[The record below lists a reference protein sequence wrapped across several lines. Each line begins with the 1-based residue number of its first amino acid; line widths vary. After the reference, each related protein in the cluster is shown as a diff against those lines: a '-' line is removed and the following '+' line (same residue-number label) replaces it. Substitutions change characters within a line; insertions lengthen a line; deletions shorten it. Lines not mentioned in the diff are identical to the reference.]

1 MKLAQYLALLPLCL
15 ASSSYYFDCSATSNG
30 DGTQSSPYNTLASI
44 PNLSLSPGDN
54 ILLKRGTSFAGPLL
68 LNKSG
73 SAGSV
78 ITVSAYG
85 DASQS
90 KPIVSAGTTLNSVLI
105 HGASFVT
112 VQDLN
117 ITNPGDNKTPRRGVY
132 VYAADAGRVQEIT
145 LQRLYIHDVRG
156 WMPSTTTTGIAT
168 GKYANASGGI
178 VIEAAGSKTPTY
190 FDGLL
195 IQDNE
200 IRSVD
205 RQGIYTWSNWCQ
217 REELAAFWN
226 TLCLKPWAAS
236 SGLVIQQNR
245 LYDIGGDGIVIT
257 GNNDAKVLTNTLV
270 GFNRRSESYNAG
282 LWTANSVGS
291 VFRYNTVSG
300 GKSTL
305 DANSGAGMAY
315 DVDHSTS
322 GTLFEYNVSHDNE
335 GGFFLFCPYDKPSRN
350 FTIRYN
356 LSVNDR
362 ARIFQVCDGGL
373 VGGKIYK
380 NTVHIGDGLSPYIV
394 TETTAA
400 TLDVQLTNN
409 IFKKEGSGAAKWEL
423 SDTKFTVNNNAFHG
437 SINTYSKATNP
448 LTEAPGL
455 AAPGLRDPKAYLL
468 LAGYPTLDSA
478 TSVPGDADVDLF
490 NNPTSA
496 HANRGFYS
504 GAGTKVPTWISR
516 FDDSSLSGW
525 TATGTASIVADPS
538 GGLGKSLSLPSG
550 VSITKLISLT
560 VPFRLNLRIWTPV
573 GTGILPSVEIQG
585 VSKSATVMFA
595 AATPY
600 RQGEWQ
606 ILEIA
611 FSDSA
616 STATV
621 DGESVTLKYATQSG
635 NVTTAF
641 VKINGGSTGLFVDEV
656 FVTAA

>member
-15 ASSSYYFDCSATSNG
+15 ASSSYYFDGSATSNG
-30 DGTQSSPYNTLASI
+30 DGTQSSPYNSLASI
-44 PNLSLSPGDN
+44 PNLPLSPGDN
-54 ILLKRGTSFAGPLL
+54 ILLKRGTTFAGPLL

-85 DASQS
+85 DVSQS
-90 KPIVSAGTTLNSVLI
+90 KPIVGAGTALNSVLI
-105 HGASFVT
+105 QGASFVT

-117 ITNPGDNKTPRRGVY
+117 ITNPGDNTTPRRGVY
-132 VYAADAGRVQEIT
+132 VYAADAGRVQDIT

-178 VIEAAGSKTPTY
+178 VIEAAGSTTPTY
-190 FDGLL
+190 FDGLV

-205 RQGIYTWSNWCQ
+205 RQGIYTWTNWCQ
-217 REELAAFWN
+217 REELAAFWK

-236 SGLVIQQNR
+236 SGLVIQRNR
-245 LYDIGGDGIVIT
+245 LYDIGGDGIVVK
-257 GNNDAKVLTNTLV
+257 GNNDAEVLNNTLV
-270 GFNRRSESYNAG
+270 GFNQRSQSPNAG

-300 GKSTL
+300 GKTTN
-305 DANSGAGMAY
+305 DGMSY

-335 GGFFLFCPYDKPSRN
+335 GGFFLFCPYDKPTQN

-356 LSVNDR
+356 LSINDR
-362 ARIFQVCDGGL
+362 ARIFQICAGAL

-380 NTVHIGDGLSPYIV
+380 NTVFIGDGLSPYIV
-394 TETTAA
+394 TEATTA

-409 IFKKEGSGAAKWEL
+409 IFRKEGSGTAKWGL
-423 SDTKFTVNNNAFHG
+423 SDTTFAVDNNAFYG
-437 SINTYSKATNP
+437 SIDTYSNATNSF
-448 LTEAPGL
+448 TGAPGL
-455 AAPGLRDPKAYLL
+455 AAPGLRDPKAYQLL
-468 LAGYPTLDSA
+468 TGYATLDSA
-478 TSVPGDADVDLF
+478 TTVPGDAAVDFF
-490 NNPTSA
+490 NNPTSV
-496 HANRGFYS
+496 HKNRGFYS
-504 GAGTKVPTWISR
+504 GAGTKIPTWITR

-525 TATGTASIVADPS
+525 TTTGTASVVADPS
-538 GGLGKSLSLPSG
+538 GGLGNSLSLASG
-550 VSITKLISLT
+550 ASITRPISLT
-560 VPFRLNLRIWTPV
+560 APFRLNLRIWTPA
-573 GTGILPSVEIQG
+573 GTGTLPSVEIQG
-585 VSKSATVMFA
+585 ISKSATVQFV

-621 DGESVTLKYATQSG
+621 DGESVTLGFATQSAT
-635 NVTTAF
+635 VTTAF
-641 VKINGGSTGLFVDEV
+641 VKINGGSTGLIVDDI
-656 FVTAA
+656 FVTAV

>member
-1 MKLAQYLALLPLCL
+1 MKLTHYLALLPLCL
-15 ASSSYYFDCSATSNG
+15 ASSSYYFDGSATNNG
-30 DGTQSSPYNTLASI
+30 DGTQSNPYNTLTSI
-44 PNLSLSPGDN
+44 PNLSLSAGDK
-54 ILLKRGTSFAGPLL
+54 ILLKRGTSFAGPLV

-90 KPIVSAGTTLNSVLI
+90 KPIVGAGTTLNSVLI
-105 HGASFVT
+105 QGASFVT

-132 VYAADAGRVQEIT
+132 VYAADAGRVQDIT

-236 SGLVIQQNR
+236 SGLVIQRNR

-257 GNNDAKVLTNTLV
+257 GNNDAEVLKNTLV

-305 DANSGAGMAY
+305 DGMAY

-362 ARIFQVCDGGL
+362 TRIFQVCDGGL

-380 NTVHIGDGLSPYIV
+380 NTVYIGDGLSPYIV
-394 TETTAA
+394 TEATTA

-409 IFKKEGSGAAKWEL
+409 IFKKDGSGAAKWEL
-423 SDTKFTVNNNAFHG
+423 SDANFIVNNNAFYG
-437 SINTYSKATNP
+437 SINTYSGATNS

-455 AAPGLRDPKAYLL
+455 AAPGLRDPKAYQLL
-468 LAGYPTLDSA
+468 TGYPTLDSA
-478 TSVPGDADVDLF
+478 TVVPGDADLDFF
-490 NNPTSA
+490 NNPTSG

-504 GAGTKVPTWISR
+504 GAGTKSPAWISR
-516 FDDSSLSGW
+516 FDDSSLAGW

-538 GGLGKSLSLPSG
+538 GGLGKSLSLASG
-550 VSITKLISLT
+550 VSITRPISLT
-560 VPFRLNLRIWTPV
+560 VPFRLNVRVWTPA
-573 GTGILPSVEIQG
+573 GTGTLPSVEIQG
-585 VSKSATVMFA
+585 VSKSATVKFA
-595 AATPY
+595 AGTPY
-600 RQGEWQ
+600 REGEWQ

-611 FSDSA
+611 FSDNA

-621 DGESVTLKYATQSG
+621 DGESVTLDSAAQSG
-635 NVTTAF
+635 KVTSAS
-641 VKINGGSTGLFVDEV
+641 VKINGGSTGLVVDEI
-656 FVTAA
+656 FVTAV

>member
-1 MKLAQYLALLPLCL
+1 MKLTQYLALLPLCS
-15 ASSSYYFDCSATSNG
+15 ASSSYYFDGSATSNG

-54 ILLKRGTSFAGPLL
+54 ILLKRGTSFDGPLL

-90 KPIVSAGTTLNSVLI
+90 KPMVGAGTTLNSVLI
-105 HGASFVT
+105 QGASFVT

-132 VYAADAGRVQEIT
+132 VYAADAGRVQDIT

-236 SGLVIQQNR
+236 SGLVIQRNR

-305 DANSGAGMAY
+305 DGMAY

-380 NTVHIGDGLSPYIV
+380 NTVYIGDGLSPYIV
-394 TETTAA
+394 TETTDA

-423 SDTKFTVNNNAFHG
+423 SDTKFTVNNNAFQG
-437 SINTYSKATNP
+437 SINTYPKATNS
-448 LTEAPGL
+448 LTEAQGL

-478 TSVPGDADVDLF
+478 TDVLGDADVDFF

-504 GAGTKVPTWISR
+504 GAGTKAPTWISR

-525 TATGTASIVADPS
+525 TTAGTTSIVADPS
-538 GGLGKSLSLPSG
+538 GGLGKSLSLASG
-550 VSITKLISLT
+550 VSITRPISLT
-560 VPFRLNLRIWTPV
+560 VPFRLNLRIWTPT
-573 GTGILPSVEIQG
+573 GTGTLPSVEIQG
-585 VSKSATVMFA
+585 VSKSATVKFA
-595 AATPY
+595 GATPY

-616 STATV
+616 STAAV
-621 DGESVTLKYATQSG
+621 DGESVTLKSATQSG
-635 NVTTAF
+635 RVTTAF
-641 VKINGGSTGLFVDEV
+641 VKINGGSTGLIVDEA

>member
-15 ASSSYYFDCSATSNG
+15 ASSSYYFDGSATSNG

-305 DANSGAGMAY
+305 DGMAY

-335 GGFFLFCPYDKPSRN
+335 
-350 FTIRYN
+350 
-356 LSVNDR
+356 
-362 ARIFQVCDGGL
+362 
-373 VGGKIYK
+373 
-380 NTVHIGDGLSPYIV
+380 
-394 TETTAA
+394 
-400 TLDVQLTNN
+400 
-409 IFKKEGSGAAKWEL
+409 EGSGAAKWEL

-478 TSVPGDADVDLF
+478 TSVPGDADVDFF

-516 FDDSSLSGW
+516 FDDSGLSGW

>member
-1 MKLAQYLALLPLCL
+1 MKLVQYLALLPLCL
-15 ASSSYYFDCSATSNG
+15 ASSSYYFDGSASSNG

-54 ILLKRGTSFAGPLL
+54 ILLKRGTSFVGPLL

-73 SAGSV
+73 SPGSV
-78 ITVSAYG
+78 ITVGAYG
-85 DASQS
+85 DVGQS
-90 KPIVSAGTTLNSVLI
+90 KPIVGAGSTLNSVLLQ
-105 HGASFVT
+105 GASFVT
-112 VQDLN
+112 VQDLD

-132 VYAADAGRVQEIT
+132 VYAADAGRVQDIT

-236 SGLVIQQNR
+236 SGLVIQRNR

-257 GNNDAKVLTNTLV
+257 GNDDAEVLKNTLV

-305 DANSGAGMAY
+305 DGMAY

-335 GGFFLFCPYDKPSRN
+335 GGFFLFCPYDKPTQN

-380 NTVHIGDGLSPYIV
+380 NTIYIGDGLSPYIV
-394 TETTAA
+394 TEATAA
-400 TLDVQLTNN
+400 ALDVQLTNN
-409 IFKKEGSGAAKWEL
+409 IFKKDGSGAAKWGL
-423 SDTKFTVNNNAFHG
+423 SDTSFTVNNNAFYG
-437 SINTYSKATNP
+437 SIDTYSKATNS

-455 AAPGLRDPKAYLL
+455 AAPGLRDPKAYQLL
-468 LAGYPTLDSA
+468 TGYPTLNSA
-478 TSVPGDADVDLF
+478 TAVQGDADVDFF

-504 GAGTKVPTWISR
+504 GAGRKVPAWISR

-525 TATGTASIVADPS
+525 TVTGTASIVADPS
-538 GGLGKSLSLPSG
+538 GGLGKSLSLASG
-550 VSITKLISLT
+550 VSVTRPLSLT
-560 VPFRLNLRIWTPV
+560 APFRLNLRIWAPV
-573 GTGILPSVEIQG
+573 GTGTSPSVEIQG
-585 VSKSATVMFA
+585 ISKTATVKFA
-595 AATPY
+595 AGTPY

-606 ILEIA
+606 ILEVA

-621 DGESVTLKYATQSG
+621 DGESVTVGSVTQSDK
-635 NVTTAF
+635 VTTAF
-641 VKINGGSTGLFVDEV
+641 VKVNGGSTGLIIDDI
-656 FVTAA
+656 FVTAV